1 MRGTPMRII
10 QIDEVPLGS
19 PLGQALYNERGDVL
33 AQTGVRLDDG
43 LLNAIKTRGYSAVFV
58 DDKQSEGIEI
68 VDPISFATRSKAT
81 KATRNTLVVGEQV
94 GQQLG
99 RDLAGRMAQLPRSAE
114 VQKTIGQGVPADAI
128 QDSVRNLVEEMLD
141 APTQL
146 GMNSIKAQ
154 DSFAF
159 AHAVEVASV
168 AVKLGKEVGLK
179 PPDLRRLGRGAL
191 LHDVGQ
197 AFTGDTTDG
206 KTGSPTPSDIEQ
218 VKRHTRLGYDFLQN
232 VPDFEPLANHVAYQ
246 HHEWHGGGGYPRGLK
261 GTDWGDL
268 NKGVSGE
275 IMLIAQLTAIA
286 DVYDALCSDR
296 PFRQRLPRELA
307 LSLMRRMAGAQLNG
321 DLLQVFMHVVPVFPT
336 GYPVRIVGG
345 ALDRWQGVVA
355 KLGSPDINRPV
366 VRVFQKP
373 DGSEVEPFEVDL
385 GKDSTA
391 RLMTAPPKRAK
402 VGAS

>member
-1 MRGTPMRII
+1 MRII
-10 QIDEVPLGS
+10 QIDDVPLGS

-33 AQTGVRLDDG
+33 AQTGVKLDES
-43 LLNAIKTRGYSAVFV
+43 LLSAIKARGYTAVFV
-58 DDKQSEGIEI
+58 EDKQSAGIEV
-68 VDPISFATRSKAT
+68 VDPLSFATRSKAT
-81 KATRNTLVVGEQV
+81 KATRNTMVIGERVTQV
-94 GQQLG
+94 LG
-99 RDLAGRMAQLPRSAE
+99 PDLASTAATLPRSAE
-114 VQKTIGQGVPADAI
+114 VHRTISQGVPADAI
-128 QDSVRNLVEEMLD
+128 QESVREIVDEMLD

-146 GMNSIKAQ
+146 GLNSIKGQ

-168 AVKLGKEVGLK
+168 AVRLGREVGLK

-206 KTGSPTPSDIEQ
+206 KTGTPTPADIEQ

-268 NKGVSGE
+268 NRNLSGE
-275 IMLIAQLTAIA
+275 IMLIAQVTAIA

-296 PFRQRLPRELA
+296 PFRARLPRELA
-307 LSLMRRMAGAQLNG
+307 MSLMRRMAGAQLNG
-321 DLLQVFMHVVPVFPT
+321 DLLQVFMHIVPVYPT

-373 DGSEVEPFEVDL
+373 DGGEVEPFEVDL
-385 GKDSTA
+385 AKDSTA
-391 RLMTAPPKRAK
+391 RLMTAPPKRAR

>member
-1 MRGTPMRII
+1 MRVI

-33 AQTGVRLDDG
+33 AQSGVKLDVG
-43 LLNAIKTRGYSAVFV
+43 LLGAIKARGYSAVFV

-68 VDPISFATRSKAT
+68 VDPLSFATRSKAT
-81 KATRNTLVVGEQV
+81 KAARNTMVVGEQV
-94 GQQLG
+94 VQQLG
-99 RDLAGRMAQLPRSAE
+99 ADLFARTGQLPRSAE
-114 VQKTIGQGVPADAI
+114 VHRTISQGVPADVVQSA
-128 QDSVRNLVEEMLD
+128 VREIVDEMLD

-154 DSFAF
+154 DSFAY
-159 AHAVEVASV
+159 AHAIEVAAV
-168 AVKLGKEVGLK
+168 AVKLGKELGLK

-206 KTGSPTPSDIEQ
+206 KTSAPSSADVEQ
-218 VKRHTRLGYDFLQN
+218 VKKHTRLGYDFLQN

-268 NKGVSGE
+268 NKSVSGE
-275 IMLIAQLTAIA
+275 IMLIAQVTAIA

-307 LSLMRRMAGAQLNG
+307 MSLMRRMAGAQLNG
-321 DLLQVFMHVVPVFPT
+321 DLLQVFMHVVPVYPT

-355 KLGSPDINRPV
+355 QLGSADVNRPL

-385 GKDSTA
+385 AKDSTA
-391 RLMTAPPKRAK
+391 RLMTAPPRRTRS
-402 VGAS
+402 GA

>member
-1 MRGTPMRII
+1 MRVIN
-10 QIDEVPLGS
+10 IDEVPLGS
-19 PLGQALYNERGDVL
+19 PLGQALFNERGDVL
-33 AQTGVRLDDG
+33 AQAGVRLDDP
-43 LLNAIKTRGYSAVFV
+43 LLTAIKARGYSAVFV
-58 DDKQSEGIEI
+58 EDRQSAGIEV
-68 VDPISFATRSKAT
+68 VDPISFETRSKAT
-81 KATRNTLVVGEQV
+81 KATRNTLVVGEQI
-94 GQQLG
+94 GNMLG
-99 RDLAGRMAQLPRSAE
+99 RDQLGAMTQLPRSAE
-114 VQKTIGQGVPADAI
+114 VHKAVSQGVPADAV
-128 QDSVRNLVEEMLD
+128 QDAVRSIVDEMLD

-159 AHAVEVASV
+159 SHAIEVASV
-168 AVKLGKEVGLK
+168 AVKLGKELGLK

-206 KTGSPTPSDIEQ
+206 KTSSPTPADIEQ

-268 NKGVSGE
+268 NKSVTGE
-275 IMLIAQLTAIA
+275 IMLIAQVTAIA

-307 LSLMRRMAGAQLNG
+307 ISLMRRMAGAQLNG
-321 DLLQVFMHVVPVFPT
+321 DLLQVFTSVVPVFPT

-366 VRVFQKP
+366 VRVFQRP
-373 DGSEVEPFEVDL
+373 DGTEVEPYEVDL
-385 GKDSTA
+385 SKDSTA
-391 RLMTAPPKRAK
+391 RLMTAPPKRAR